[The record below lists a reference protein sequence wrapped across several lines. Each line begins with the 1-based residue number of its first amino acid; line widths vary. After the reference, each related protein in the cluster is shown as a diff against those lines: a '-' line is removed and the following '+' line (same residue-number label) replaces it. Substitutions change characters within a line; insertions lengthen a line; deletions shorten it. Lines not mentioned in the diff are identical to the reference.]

1 MRARLAVPLAALCV
15 VTGANAAVAAAK
27 PACLLVVD
35 AAGDGT
41 SFGGT
46 VPNRDSL
53 DIRSADIATG
63 ARNLVG
69 VLRLGSVS
77 PDPTLATGVNYTLS
91 WRAGAVHQAFSLIQ
105 YADGSRVAVFT
116 PNVDST
122 GGGSAVEATFA
133 VQQATNTLTFSVP
146 RKANPVL
153 AKRGARFNGLS
164 VTAAPDTNIGVH
176 QNGFS
181 FTFDGSIGNIDGD
194 TASSGKTYTDL
205 ARSCVKGV

>member
-1 MRARLAVPLAALCV
+1 MRARFAAPLAALCV
-15 VTGANAAVAAAK
+15 LTGANHALAAAK

-46 VPNRDSL
+46 LPNRDSL

-63 ARNLVG
+63 PRNLVG
-69 VLRLGSVS
+69 VIRLGSVNA
-77 PDPTLATGVNYTLS
+77 DPTLATGVNYTLA

-105 YADGSRVAVFT
+105 YADGSRSAVFDPNAGSTAGGT
-116 PNVDST
+116 PSK
-122 GGGSAVEATFA
+122 ATYI
-133 VQQATNTLTFSVP
+133 VQAATNTLTFSVP

-153 AKRGARFNGLS
+153 AKRGTKFSGLS
-164 VTAAPDTNIGVH
+164 VIAAPDANVGVN
-176 QNGFS
+176 QNGFT
-181 FTFDGSIGNIDGD
+181 FTFDGDFGNIDGD

-205 ARSCVKGV
+205 TRSCVKGV